1 MDTTTL
7 RSGQDAFLRA
17 VEPGGFGPAKA
28 PDAWPAELVVA
39 HVIAANRS
47 FTALTMEL
55 MMGAGRVY
63 DNAAT
68 GRREVLEAIAAA
80 AGGWDALLTALRQ
93 SAAELVTLAGLA
105 DAATA
110 AHPVPSTIR
119 DGDAVIAD
127 EVLTLEALLNGHATG
142 HLGLH
147 RGQLSALR

>member
-17 VEPGGFGPAKA
+17 VEAGGFGPAEG

-39 HVIAANRS
+39 HAIAANRS
-47 FTALTMEL
+47 FTTLTMEL
-55 MMGAGRVY
+55 MMGADRAY

-68 GRREVLEAIAAA
+68 GRREVLEVIAAA
-80 AGGWDALLTALRQ
+80 AGGWDALVTALRQ
-93 SAAELVTLAGLA
+93 SAAELVALAGRA

-110 AHPVPSTIR
+110 AHPVPCTIR

-147 RGQLSALR
+147 RGQLAALR